1 MQCNPKALNYE
12 NSEDLFKV
20 MERFSELINDFKDLK
35 VDKLPPIKN
44 YEDNNKFNISE
55 VKSEKDNHAL
65 FFNFFILI
73 TIYIYFA

>member
-1 MQCNPKALNYE
+1 MNYE

-55 VKSEKDNHAL
+55 VKIEKDNHAL